1 MQVLVTSGLNLAL
14 VLELIWSL
22 VPLELKRWIVSTT
35 SIPHAVATFTPF
47 PASSSSCALMNCG
60 CDAGIVGALA
70 GFGDLPS
77 HQAVVG
83 SHIHSSDE
91 SDCLGTRSAFN
102 GAVDVRQVREK

>member
-22 VPLELKRWIVSTT
+22 VPLQVKRWIVSTT
-35 SIPHAVATFTPF
+35 PNPQAFATSTPS
-47 PASSSSCALMNCG
+47 PTSSSSCALMNCAR
-60 CDAGIVGALA
+60 DAGIVGALA
-70 GFGDLPS
+70 SFGDLPS

-91 SDCLGTRSAFN
+91 SDCVATR
-102 GAVDVRQVREK
+102 